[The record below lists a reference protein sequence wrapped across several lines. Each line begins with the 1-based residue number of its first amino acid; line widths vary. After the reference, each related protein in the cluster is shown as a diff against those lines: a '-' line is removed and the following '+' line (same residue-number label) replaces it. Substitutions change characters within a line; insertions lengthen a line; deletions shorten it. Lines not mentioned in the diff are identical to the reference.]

1 MCECSSTMIS
11 RPLQL
16 EWEFQRC
23 QLGILGI
30 SEMVGSERVLPPLLW
45 HCALLLWKRVAT
57 AHGNSMSN
65 WLWQLSQRSHDPHD
79 LYWVNGATQHCDIEA
94 KNTYWGAA
102 CGSRMNFVNIII
114 MMGNLKVRF
123 SIVPLLF
130 RRSWSFYSLHVFRS
144 FSKSF
149 HCRISFWQF
158 WY

>member
-1 MCECSSTMIS
+1 MCACSSTTIPS
-11 RPLQL
+11 PLQL
-16 EWEFQRC
+16 EWEFQRYR
-23 QLGILGI
+23 LGILGI

-65 WLWQLSQRSHDPHD
+65 WLWQLSQRSHDLHD
-79 LYWVNGATQHCDIEA
+79 LYWEE
-94 KNTYWGAA
+94 YLLWGAA

-130 RRSWSFYSLHVFRS
+130 RRSLSFYSLHVFRS

-149 HCRISFWQF
+149 
-158 WY
+158 Y